1 MLEESKVST
10 KSFQKALLAAI
21 DEGLSSLGDS
31 PKQAILF
38 HIELSFKVK
47 RDEIPEKLTEFSKA
61 LEKLFGTGAIYIEKL
76 IVKKLYTMLDLE
88 LEDVEYVDFLK
99 CVENLKRSL
108 ASKKGA

>member
-1 MLEESKVST
+1 MST
-10 KSFQKALLAAI
+10 KSFQKALLTAI

-38 HIELSFKVK
+38 HIELSFRVK

-61 LEKLFGTGAIYIEKL
+61 LEKLFGTGAVYLEKL
-76 IVKKLYTMLDLE
+76 IVKRLYSMLDLE
-88 LEDVEYVDFLK
+88 FEEAEYLDFLN

-108 ASKKGA
+108 TMKKDA

>member
-1 MLEESKVST
+1 MST
-10 KSFQKALLAAI
+10 KSFQKALLEAI

-47 RDEIPEKLTEFSKA
+47 RDEIPEKLAEFSKA

-76 IVKKLYTMLDLE
+76 IVKRLYSALDLE
-88 LEDVEYVDFLK
+88 CEDTEYLDFLN

-108 ASKKGA
+108 ASKKDA